1 MSQTNVPLTLPVQL
15 VTMPRQFD
23 TVFNGKIYVGQPD
36 TNPLADENRITVYQE
51 DESQT
56 LIPIAQPID
65 INAGGY
71 PVVGGQVVKL
81 VVTQDYSILVNDR
94 FGAQVYYFSHCSG
107 PYVLNVAHDQTLHG
121 DGTPANPLGVEL
133 SKDAGNLLEIRS
145 DGLYYG
151 VSASDD
157 LLNLYVNT
165 DTGDDTNIGSREK
178 PLKTLREALKRTPSN
193 KSNTI
198 HLKAGQTFLLDIGT
212 DLFIV
217 GCTRV
222 ITPYDDPYVDGD
234 KVPVPSPAD
243 PAYYPWAARD
253 LARPTIKAQ
262 INYNDMT
269 HVFTIGTLWPKEGGK
284 LELQG
289 IILDAVPVNDDQQP
303 TYVAFNEAMV
313 YGDSTAGVNFF
324 GCIFVTKTKVGNQY
338 EWGVFSGYSD
348 GGIPSINF
356 SRCKHLSGDY
366 YGMLLNCPTKIF
378 VTDDWPA
385 AGTVPYLEA
394 NIIPATING
403 KLANIIRG
411 PGGEPRNLVCNVVV

>member
-36 TNPLADENRITVYQE
+36 TNPLAEENRITVYQE

-107 PYVLNVAHDQTLHG
+107 PYVLNVAHDQTLRG
-121 DGTPANPLGVEL
+121 DGTPADPLGVAL
-133 SKDAGNLLEIRS
+133 SKDSGNLLEIRS

-165 DTGDDTNIGSREK
+165 DAGDDTNIGSRAK
-178 PLKTLREALKRTPSN
+178 PLKTLHEALRRTPWE

-198 HLKAGQTFLLDIGT
+198 HLKAGQTFILDIDAQT
-212 DLFIV
+212 V
-217 GCTRV
+217 GCARV
-222 ITPYDDPYVDGD
+222 ITPYDDPYIDGD
-234 KVPVPSPAD
+234 QVPTPSPD
-243 PAYYPWAARD
+243 NPAYSPWAARD
-253 LARPTIKAQ
+253 LARPTIKTN
-262 INYNDMT
+262 INYNDTT
-269 HVFTIGTLWPKEGGK
+269 HVATVSTFWVKEGGR
-284 LELQG
+284 LEIQG
-289 IILDAVPVNDDQQP
+289 VIMDAIPVNDDQQP
-303 TYVAFNEAMV
+303 TYLTYNEAMI
-313 YGDSTAGVNFF
+313 YGDATGGINLF
-324 GCIFVTKTKVGNQY
+324 GCIFVTKTKTGTQY

-348 GGIPSINF
+348 GGMPAVNMC
-356 SRCKHLSGDY
+356 RCVHVSGDY
-366 YGMLLNCPTKIF
+366 YGMLLNCPAKIY
-378 VTDDWPA
+378 VTDDWPPQY
-385 AGTVPYLEA
+385 GVPYLVA
-394 NIIPATING
+394 NIVAATTAG
-403 KLANIIRG
+403 KLANIVRG